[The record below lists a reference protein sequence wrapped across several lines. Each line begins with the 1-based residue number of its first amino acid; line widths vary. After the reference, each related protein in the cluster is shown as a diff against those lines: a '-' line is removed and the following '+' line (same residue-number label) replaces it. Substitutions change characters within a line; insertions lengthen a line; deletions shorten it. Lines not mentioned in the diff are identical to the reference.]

1 MRRTAAIV
9 FLLLVMG
16 VVPVAEAV
24 DAPSRVS
31 LLPQWIPQGQF
42 AGYMVALE
50 KGFYSEAGLDLKLL
64 RGGPSAP
71 PIETLESGAAT
82 FCTAWLSTGIQ
93 KRAAGVRL
101 VNLGQVIQR
110 SALMLLAKKS
120 SGINTPASF
129 DGKKVGIWG
138 GDFRIQPL
146 AFFRKYNVSPEIVP
160 VYSTVNLF
168 LKGGVQ
174 AVSAMWYN
182 EYHCILNCGVNPE
195 ELATFFFS
203 EFSLNFP
210 EDGLYCLERTYESD
224 PDLCARFAHASLKGW
239 LYAFEHKDEALA
251 VVMKHA
257 EAAYTGTNLA
267 HQRWMLNR
275 MQDLI
280 LRESDKSALGKLR
293 QEDYSKVGEILKD
306 LKLIRETPPYGE
318 FYRGPR

>member
-1 MRRTAAIV
+1 MARTLAIV
-9 FLLLVMG
+9 VLLLLLGM
-16 VVPVAEAV
+16 VPRAEAM
-24 DAPSRVS
+24 DDPTKVS
-31 LLPQWIPQGQF
+31 LLPQWIPQAQF

-64 RGGPSAP
+64 RGGPSSP
-71 PIETLESGAAT
+71 PIETMESGATT

-120 SGINTPASF
+120 SGINTPESF
-129 DGKKVGIWG
+129 NGKKVGIWG

-168 LKGGVQ
+168 LKGAVQ

-182 EYHCILNCGVNPE
+182 EYHSILNYGINPE
-195 ELATFFFS
+195 ELTIFFFS
-203 EFSLNFP
+203 DYSLNFP
-210 EDGLYCLERTYESD
+210 EDGMYCMEKTYESD
-224 PDLCARFAHASLKGW
+224 PDLCARFVRASLKGW

-257 EAAYTGTNLA
+257 QDAHTGTNQA
-267 HQRWMLNR
+267 HQRWMLDR

-280 LRESDKSALGKLR
+280 VPGSDKNALGKLR
-293 QEDYSKVGEILKD
+293 QEDYSKVGRILKD
-306 LKLIRETPPYGE
+306 LKLIGVTPPFGE